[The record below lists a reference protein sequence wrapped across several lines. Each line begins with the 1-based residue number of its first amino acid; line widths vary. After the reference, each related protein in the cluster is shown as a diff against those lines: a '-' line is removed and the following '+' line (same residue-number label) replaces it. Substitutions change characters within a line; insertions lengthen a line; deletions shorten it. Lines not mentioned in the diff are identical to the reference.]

1 MLSGSSADT
10 IFIMK
15 KIWPHGGA
23 TKKSQRKMFSWFI
36 IKKREREDFTAVA
49 LDLIQIKCT
58 SSQTS
63 EWKRYVLAA
72 VVLKKTG
79 NATWHLVV
87 FANYVSCQY
96 NVPRVFAQ
104 FGFVHHNHCGP
115 GTLNLQCTSRRMRR
129 ARGTNII
136 ANRGEHNIWNHS
148 VLV

>member
-1 MLSGSSADT
+1 MLSGSSADIT
-10 IFIMK
+10 FIMK

-23 TKKSQRKMFSWFI
+23 TKKSQRETFSWFI
-36 IKKREREDFTAVA
+36 IKKREREDFTAVT

-63 EWKRYVLAA
+63 EWKWYVLAA
-72 VVLKKTG
+72 VVL
-79 NATWHLVV
+79 NLLFCVCVFV